1 MDDRAT
7 LGLIQR
13 ARPIGPSDRILDLA
27 CGTGAVARLLR
38 ERLGGAASI
47 AGLDPRPQLLAQARA
62 AAPSVEWADG
72 VPSALPFADGS
83 FEVVLCR
90 HLGQLDP
97 DLEPALGEVH
107 RVLTPGGRFIGSTTQ
122 EGEPLRAALLE
133 TGFTD
138 VSIEHNGTAAVLS
151 ARRP

>member
-7 LGLIQR
+7 LELIQR

-47 AGLDPRPQLLAQARA
+47 AGLDPRPQLLAEARA

-72 VPSALPFADGS
+72 APAALPFRDGS
-83 FEVVLCR
+83 FELVLCR
-90 HLGQLDP
+90 QLSDLDP
-97 DLEPALGEVH
+97 QLGPALGEVS
-107 RVLTPGGRFIGSTTQ
+107 RVLTAGGRFIGSSNA
-122 EGEPLRAALLE
+122 GEAVRAALFGS
-133 TGFTD
+133 GFTD
-138 VSIEHNGTAAVLS
+138 VSIERSGTAVVLS

>member
-1 MDDRAT
+1 MDDRTT

-27 CGTGAVARLLR
+27 CGTGVVARLLR

-47 AGLDPRPQLLAQARA
+47 AGLDARPQLLAQARA
-62 AAPSVEWADG
+62 AAPGVEWADG
-72 VPSALPFADGS
+72 APTALPFADGS
-83 FEVVLCR
+83 FELVLCR
-90 HLGQLDP
+90 QLSQLDP
-97 DLEPALGEVH
+97 ELGSALGEVR
-107 RVLTPGGRFIGSTTQ
+107 RVLTPGGRFIGSTSQ
-122 EGEPLRAALLE
+122 EGEPVRAALLE

-138 VSIEHNGTAAVLS
+138 VSLDRSGTAAVLS

>member
-1 MDDRAT
+1 MDDRTT

-27 CGTGAVARLLR
+27 CGTGGIARLLR
-38 ERLGGAASI
+38 DRLGGAASI
-47 AGLDPRPQLLAQARA
+47 AGLDSRSELVAEARA

-72 VPSALPFADGS
+72 APSALPFADGS
-83 FEVVLCR
+83 FELVLCQ
-90 HLGQLDP
+90 HLGQLARELGP
-97 DLEPALGEVH
+97 SLGEVR
-107 RVLTPGGRFIGSTTQ
+107 RVLTPGGRFIGTSHEAETV
-122 EGEPLRAALLE
+122 RAALLE

-138 VSIEHNGTAAVLS
+138 VSIERSGTADVLS